1 MFIFRSFP
9 FTSRYLFIALCL
21 FPIGDVKMGSYGEPL
36 RVGSQRRVILPAR
49 MLKAIDAKEGDI
61 IIVTVQK
68 AKVLPEGDVER
79 NQEVTGND

>member
-1 MFIFRSFP
+1 MNSW
-9 FTSRYLFIALCL
+9 
-21 FPIGDVKMGSYGEPL
+21 GEAL

-68 AKVLPEGDVER
+68 AKVVSEGDVEH
-79 NQEVTGND
+79 E